1 MTSSVKIVAL
11 FLTVAAVLFAIF
23 YFMDAG
29 ADRERAKIERE
40 NQNAVENADDYAT
53 SLGDCDAAGRVYNFE
68 TGKCRGA
75 ERSYWKLPSWLT
87 R

>member
-11 FLTVAAVLFAIF
+11 FLTAAAVLFAIF
-23 YFMDAG
+23 YFIDAG

-40 NQNAVENADDYAT
+40 NQNAIENADEYT
-53 SLGDCDAAGRVYNFE
+53 TNLGDCHDAGGVYNFE

-75 ERSYWKLPSWLT
+75 ERSYWKLPSWLA